1 MAGKFLSRAFL
12 SLFMDKRAR
21 EKFEKLQ
28 AVKKGGKK
36 SVAPTSPGPA
46 VAAAN
51 TDDGLD
57 ILPETLIQRAIDSA
71 TAELERKKN
80 LPPDRQALIEQALS
94 IHDHQTKLLDDLPK
108 DQREK
113 LIVMAMHAF
122 GAAADEKKVG
132 AKKPTKKRQK
142 K

>member
-21 EKFEKLQ
+21 EKFEELQ
-28 AVKKGGKK
+28 AAKKGGPKAE
-36 SVAPTSPGPA
+36 SSAQTETA
-46 VAAAN
+46 V
-51 TDDGLD
+51 TPDEDPID
-57 ILPETLIQRAIDSA
+57 VLPETLIQRAIDAAS
-71 TAELERKKN
+71 AELERKKN
-80 LPPDRQALIEQALS
+80 LPPGRQALIEQALS

-122 GAAADEKKVG
+122 GAASDEKKTA
-132 AKKPTKKRQK
+132 AKTPTKKRQK

>member
-21 EKFEKLQ
+21 EKFEELQ
-28 AVKKGGKK
+28 AVKKGGQK
-36 SVAPTSPGPA
+36 P
-46 VAAAN
+46 AAAPAQ
-51 TDDGLD
+51 TAAAETAADDSLD
-57 ILPETLIQRAIDSA
+57 VLPETLIQRAIDAAS
-71 TAELERKKN
+71 AELERKKN

-122 GAAADEKKVG
+122 GAASDEKKAG
-132 AKKPTKKRQK
+132 AKTPTKKRQK